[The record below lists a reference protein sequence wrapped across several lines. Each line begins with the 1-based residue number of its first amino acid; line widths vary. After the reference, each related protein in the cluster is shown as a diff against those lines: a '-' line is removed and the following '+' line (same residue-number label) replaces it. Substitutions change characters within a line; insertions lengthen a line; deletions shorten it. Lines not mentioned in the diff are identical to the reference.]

1 MAAFD
6 DITPAHWPN
15 TRIVG
20 NVVSVRYRPSPSRPR
35 HLQERKRETLHT
47 DGRMKAISAMQIF
60 TAIRLVLDGKARLF
74 HCVPNVA
81 SSSCATRSQSTGKER
96 KGGKT
101 AHSHFSGG
109 VMVMVCA
116 VNSSSKYLV
125 SVSDDTWGM
134 NGGTSWT
141 RDVTEKK
148 KKAAYYT

>member
-1 MAAFD
+1 MVAFD
-6 DITPAHWPN
+6 DITPARWLN

-35 HLQERKRETLHT
+35 HLQKRKRETLHA

-60 TAIRLVLDGKARLF
+60 TVIRLMEKHGSFIV
-74 HCVPNVA
+74 CVA
-81 SSSCATRSQSTGKER
+81 SSSCATRSRSTGKER
-96 KGGKT
+96 EGGKT
-101 AHSHFSGG
+101 VHSHFSGG

-125 SVSDDTWGM
+125 SVSEDTWGM

-141 RDVTEKK
+141 RDVTERE
-148 KKAAYYT
+148 KAAYYT